1 MVWGLKHWLG
11 MLRDWKK
18 DRHRDNKS
26 WGQVVFV
33 HSDGVSPTPPPPTRT
48 SVWLLRTA
56 QEKFTSL
63 GRRFYK
69 QQYQAINIWKE
80 EAVVSILC
88 TPCSVMHKHLYLASE
103 GSIAFP
109 NLTHMADSF
118 ASPQW
123 DQDLRVPAWLSPCQQ
138 YTFTQNFTHSGLPLL
153 STETGDKGVNS
164 IKGHHVHV
172 INVTMKQT
180 PLYH

>member
-88 TPCSVMHKHLYLASE
+88 TPCSVMHKHCIWLQREALPFQTLLIWRTALPVPSGTKTSESRHGSLHANNTHLLRTSLTQGFLYCLQKQE
-103 GSIAFP
+103 TKGWI
-109 NLTHMADSF
+109 
-118 ASPQW
+118 
-123 DQDLRVPAWLSPCQQ
+123 LSKDIM
-138 YTFTQNFTHSGLPLL
+138 S
-153 STETGDKGVNS
+153 
-164 IKGHHVHV
+164 
-172 INVTMKQT
+172 M
-180 PLYH
+180 